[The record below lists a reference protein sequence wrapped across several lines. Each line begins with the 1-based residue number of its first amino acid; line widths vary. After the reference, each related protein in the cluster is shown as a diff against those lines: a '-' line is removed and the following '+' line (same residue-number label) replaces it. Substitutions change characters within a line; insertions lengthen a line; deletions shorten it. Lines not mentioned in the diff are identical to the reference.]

1 MFLMAIVKIAVQIS
15 IREEGNVG
23 DLNKG
28 LTWRNIRVTI
38 FENKK
43 KQKKNVLES
52 PQTGFIYINEIDRNI
67 LSSLTRIPIRLWAV
81 ILKICVK
88 FW

>member
-15 IREEGNVG
+15 ISEEVNVG

-38 FENKK
+38 IENKK
-43 KQKKNVLES
+43 TKKNVLES

-67 LSSLTRIPIRLWAV
+67 I
-81 ILKICVK
+81 
-88 FW
+88 F